1 MLGTIKYIVAK
12 SKLSDI
18 EAFYLPINQDEL
30 KLNTLLKQNRFY
42 MTSSDISKK

>member
-1 MLGTIKYIVAK
+1 MTTMQESVYK